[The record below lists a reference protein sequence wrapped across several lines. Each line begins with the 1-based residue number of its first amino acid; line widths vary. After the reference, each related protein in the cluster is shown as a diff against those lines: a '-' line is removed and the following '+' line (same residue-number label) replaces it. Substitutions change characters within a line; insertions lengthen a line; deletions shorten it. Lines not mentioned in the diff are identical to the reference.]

1 MRLNSFRLKIALL
14 SGLITGLL
22 LIGSE
27 VVLWRVSYQFN
38 LDRLDHEI
46 RNLGQANLDRVLG
59 GDHWVRLEEALKFVS
74 GEQPSAKY
82 VMWVKNYDRVVFQS
96 PDWPTNIPPESF
108 PMPARYET
116 PDAPK
121 LGQPLPP
128 SPRRG
133 EQISPQNPAL
143 PRKAAQFYTRECD
156 GKIWRI
162 GVMGN
167 PYVTFILGAD
177 IGDFNA
183 RMTELRNTFLATLP
197 IVLLLA
203 AGGAWLVARRALNP
217 VTSLTRIAESVTAQG
232 LNQRIP
238 AMTRDQEF
246 NRLVTVFNEMLNRL
260 EESFQQATRFSA
272 DASHELKTPLARLQ
286 VELEQALENAPSGSP
301 QQEVY
306 SSLLDEISRLKA
318 IVQKLLLLSLVDAGR
333 LQLQLQP
340 VNLSAMLAN
349 VIEDCQAQAPKLKI
363 ESQIPPDIHVN
374 ADPDL
379 LEQALQNLASNAVK
393 YNHDGGLVRF
403 ELLAEAGQVLI
414 RVANTGS
421 QIPCADR
428 DLIFERFYRAD
439 PARSDR
445 VEGTGLGLSLARE
458 IIRAH
463 GGDLRLEA
471 SDNQITCFAVKIPVI
486 CSHPQ

>member
-1 MRLNSFRLKIALL
+1 MNLNSFRLKIALL

-22 LIGSE
+22 LIGSGMA
-27 VVLWRVSYQFN
+27 LWRVSYQFN

-46 RNLGQANLDRVLG
+46 RNVGQANLDRVLG

-74 GEQPSAKY
+74 GDQASSKY
-82 VMWVKNYDRVVFQS
+82 VLWVKNYDRAVYQS
-96 PDWPTNIPPESF
+96 PDWPTNLPPGSF
-108 PMPARYET
+108 TVSVRYET
-116 PDAPK
+116 LDFPK
-121 LGQPLPP
+121 PGQPLPP
-128 SPRRG
+128 PPRRG
-133 EQISPQNPAL
+133 EEISPQNPAL
-143 PRKAAQFYTRECD
+143 PRRAAQFYTREAG

-177 IGDFNA
+177 IGEFNT
-183 RMTELRNTFLATLP
+183 RMTELRNTFLAALP
-197 IVLLLA
+197 VVLLLA

-217 VTSLTRIAESVTAQG
+217 VTSLTHIAERVTAHG
-232 LNQRIP
+232 LDQRIP

-286 VELEQALENAPSGSP
+286 IELEQALENAPAGSP

-318 IVQKLLLLSLVDAGR
+318 IVQKLLLLSLADAGR

-340 VNLSAMLAN
+340 VDLSAMLAN
-349 VIEDCQAQAPKLKI
+349 VVEDCQAQAPTLKI
-363 ESQIPPDIHVN
+363 ESKIPPGYQVS

-379 LEQALQNLASNAVK
+379 LEQALQNLASNAIK
-393 YNHDGGLVRF
+393 YNHAGGLVQF
-403 ELLAEAGQVLI
+403 ELVVEADQTVVRI
-414 RVANTGS
+414 ANTGPP
-421 QIPCADR
+421 IPPVDQES
-428 DLIFERFYRAD
+428 IFERFYRAD
-439 PARSDR
+439 PARSGQ

-463 GGDLRLEA
+463 DGELILEA
-471 SDNQITCFAVKIPVI
+471 SDKRLTRFVAIFPAV
-486 CSHPQ
+486 S